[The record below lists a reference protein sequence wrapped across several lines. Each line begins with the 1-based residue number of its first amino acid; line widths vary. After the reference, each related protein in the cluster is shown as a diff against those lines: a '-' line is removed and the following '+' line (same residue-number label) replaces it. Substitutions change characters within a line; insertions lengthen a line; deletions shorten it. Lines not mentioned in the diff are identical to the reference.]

1 MPKKTA
7 KRSSLFLLELII
19 AILFFI
25 LAATACVK
33 IFVHSRQLENDS
45 IALNQA
51 VIACTSVAEI
61 LRSESDPYD
70 MLQEVYPTGTATQ
83 DHFYIYYDNKWKL
96 CSEADARFTVSLQTE
111 YTDDFQKGYISVLD
125 QDVSIYQLEIE
136 TYLGE
141 EVVFP

>member
-25 LAATACVK
+25 LASAACVK
-33 IFVHSRQLENDS
+33 IFVQSRQLENDS

-51 VIACTSVAEI
+51 VIASTSVAEI
-61 LRSESDPYD
+61 LRSEEKPYD
-70 MLQEVYPTGTATQ
+70 VLQKVYPKGTYAQ
-83 DHFYIYYDNKWKL
+83 DHFYIYYDINWKL
-96 CSEADARFTVSLQTE
+96 CSEADARYTVSLQTE

-125 QDVSIYQLEIE
+125 QDSNLYQLEIE

-141 EVVFP
+141 EVVSP